1 MAVRAFAWRPKQ
13 VPLKKW
19 NIVRGDQV
27 SFNFEF
33 WFKRVIVQVEVIS
46 GRYKKSQG

>member
-1 MAVRAFAWRPKQ
+1 MFNQSQMVAVRMFAWHPKQ

-27 SFNFEF
+27 SH
-33 WFKRVIVQVEVIS
+33 
-46 GRYKKSQG
+46 